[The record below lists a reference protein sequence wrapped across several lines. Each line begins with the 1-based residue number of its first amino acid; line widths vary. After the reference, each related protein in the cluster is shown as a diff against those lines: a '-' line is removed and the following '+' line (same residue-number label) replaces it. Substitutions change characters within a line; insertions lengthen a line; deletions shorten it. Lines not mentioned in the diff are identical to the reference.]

1 MTQGQKSQPHQ
12 VRKQLC
18 FFLAFCSAAA
28 DSYCEKPLGGTR
40 RWILLCYSDFFHD
53 ESVITR
59 YVMRPQLP
67 LTWTSGDVER
77 AKRFI
82 ALHHSWRKGFRT
94 EAMRMLSSRKDSRNS
109 KLKNWM
115 HQALGIIH
123 VTNQWWCRRNKHQL
137 VGMAAELCD
146 LVGRVQSRG
155 GATVFQNCIS
165 RLMKCW
171 VCGLGLNTSRKSLV
185 CSGWFILV
193 LK

>member
-1 MTQGQKSQPHQ
+1 
-12 VRKQLC
+12 
-18 FFLAFCSAAA
+18 
-28 DSYCEKPLGGTR
+28 
-40 RWILLCYSDFFHD
+40 
-53 ESVITR
+53 
-59 YVMRPQLP
+59 MRPQLP

-109 KLKNWM
+109 KLNELNASSARNNTCNQPVVVPQK
-115 HQALGIIH
+115 QTPAGRDGGGTLCTRST
-123 VTNQWWCRRNKHQL
+123 VTWW
-137 VGMAAELCD
+137 
-146 LVGRVQSRG
+146 GRCRG